1 MATTTRQL
9 ADFILEEGM
18 SDADLGIQG
27 KPHIRPGVLQPA
39 VDGKLL
45 NGATHS
51 GAYGTPQTQTGGD
64 GHSYYWTSIKGSKP
78 IKDPRIG
85 AYFGSQRYRCTSLQ
99 TLTDESAAHGKA
111 TFSVDGR
118 EWMRIQGDGGFPKIE
133 NGSTGVYV
141 YCGSGGTNKNVEIEI
156 TGYFNKAN
164 ILGYTNSY
172 AGRKWDS
179 CWVNGTQVNTATSMI
194 TTASTHM
201 GATTY
206 RPAGSV
212 IPVQMGTVT
221 APQITTIKLVHDP
234 DGESSL
240 FGIELIAHDTTDI
253 ASKYKIQIPSQNVIS
268 YGKKFSIGGSSAATH
283 YDPFNGM
290 TNLSTL
296 HSAKVD
302 TATSLGLDTGT
313 TYGASWT
320 KSSTEHIRPFNGGR
334 VIKWIDS
341 SGTIKTSVTM
351 MPRNAQN
358 LGNNPKNTSSAT
370 GIASNEIAQAT
381 LNGASTTNAH
391 TINFSDDPIDFGL
404 SEIAKTF
411 HIKEFGNGAANQGQ
425 NTSGTFQDCSM
436 LSNTNDNIGY
446 VMFDGLTSI
455 SGRTAESAANNAI
468 NYYRVEDN
476 AQFYLVFI
484 GTGIGFRDTDF
495 NAAEERVTTTG
506 LNLPYGT
513 HMLSIVRSSDGN
525 TMTMKLNGIQI
536 YTDNAGSDRRFHMF
550 TDIVIYQPKK
560 PPVPEDACII
570 ADYMLM
576 ADFVK
581 QGDAELT
588 QISKGVRY
596 CNSIQDHLGDGT
608 NAFLMTVHQGN
619 NGDGYNSHWGSG
631 GGRTSY
637 PSGTKSSWTLH
648 FFGTT
653 AMSCVENSAQPNH
666 VITFN
671 GASTTRQ
678 NLDCGEHNSGDVI
691 TISESVTL
699 GMTNIKAE
707 LATGGHHHYATMVAT
722 PIHTSS
728 HYQAF
733 ETPYLNELVG
743 GDRNM
748 EQNNLVVTADGKTWD
763 EVTRDT
769 SYLGRKCLMIRA
781 SANYVPGSWSDNV
794 THKLNVKRGES
805 DYLSMVEK
813 YWACSYDR
821 YICLEE
827 GEYQVVYRYLRDTS
841 TGNASSA
848 AYINNSVAH
857 IDYTADANHRSG
869 ALIFTQHFKRY
880 DTLYVSGAAWG
891 GSACHLL
898 INRMD

>member
-1 MATTTRQL
+1 
-9 ADFILEEGM
+9 
-18 SDADLGIQG
+18 
-27 KPHIRPGVLQPA
+27 
-39 VDGKLL
+39 
-45 NGATHS
+45 
-51 GAYGTPQTQTGGD
+51 
-64 GHSYYWTSIKGSKP
+64 
-78 IKDPRIG
+78 
-85 AYFGSQRYRCTSLQ
+85 
-99 TLTDESAAHGKA
+99 
-111 TFSVDGR
+111 
-118 EWMRIQGDGGFPKIE
+118 
-133 NGSTGVYV
+133 
-141 YCGSGGTNKNVEIEI
+141 
-156 TGYFNKAN
+156 
-164 ILGYTNSY
+164 
-172 AGRKWDS
+172 
-179 CWVNGTQVNTATSMI
+179 
-194 TTASTHM
+194 
-201 GATTY
+201 
-206 RPAGSV
+206 
-212 IPVQMGTVT
+212 
-221 APQITTIKLVHDP
+221 
-234 DGESSL
+234 
-240 FGIELIAHDTTDI
+240 
-253 ASKYKIQIPSQNVIS
+253 
-268 YGKKFSIGGSSAATH
+268 
-283 YDPFNGM
+283 
-290 TNLSTL
+290 
-296 HSAKVD
+296 
-302 TATSLGLDTGT
+302 
-313 TYGASWT
+313 
-320 KSSTEHIRPFNGGR
+320 
-334 VIKWIDS
+334 
-341 SGTIKTSVTM
+341 
-351 MPRNAQN
+351 
-358 LGNNPKNTSSAT
+358 
-370 GIASNEIAQAT
+370 
-381 LNGASTTNAH
+381 
-391 TINFSDDPIDFGL
+391 
-404 SEIAKTF
+404 
-411 HIKEFGNGAANQGQ
+411 
-425 NTSGTFQDCSM
+425 
-436 LSNTNDNIGY
+436 
-446 VMFDGLTSI
+446 
-455 SGRTAESAANNAI
+455 
-468 NYYRVEDN
+468 
-476 AQFYLVFI
+476 
-484 GTGIGFRDTDF
+484 
-495 NAAEERVTTTG
+495 
-506 LNLPYGT
+506 
-513 HMLSIVRSSDGN
+513 MLSIVRSSDGN